1 MNIDFTPFFEKYETL
16 VKAAD
21 DAFKKVSSEFN
32 DCVTCEIKCSDCC
45 HAIFDL
51 TLIEAIYLKNK
62 FNEKFSGEEKARLI
76 ENADKIDRQLALL
89 KKEAYKQSKD
99 GVDEVEILGKISM
112 ERMRCP
118 LLDDNDECILYENR
132 PLTCR
137 IYGIPTSTLGKSH
150 ICGKTGFEQGKPYPT
165 LNMDNLYKRLY
176 MISQELVVQIKSE
189 FVQMADI
196 LVPVSFAITND
207 FTSDYLGVKSETKK
221 KEQDEV

>member
-76 ENADKIDRQLALL
+76 ENADKI
-89 KKEAYKQSKD
+89 ETTI
-99 GVDEVEILGKISM
+99 VEDE
-112 ERMRCP
+112 P
-118 LLDDNDECILYENR
+118 R
-132 PLTCR
+132 PDPA
-137 IYGIPTSTLGKSH
+137 GA
-150 ICGKTGFEQGKPYPT
+150 
-165 LNMDNLYKRLY
+165 
-176 MISQELVVQIKSE
+176 SE
-189 FVQMADI
+189 
-196 LVPVSFAITND
+196 
-207 FTSDYLGVKSETKK
+207 
-221 KEQDEV
+221 